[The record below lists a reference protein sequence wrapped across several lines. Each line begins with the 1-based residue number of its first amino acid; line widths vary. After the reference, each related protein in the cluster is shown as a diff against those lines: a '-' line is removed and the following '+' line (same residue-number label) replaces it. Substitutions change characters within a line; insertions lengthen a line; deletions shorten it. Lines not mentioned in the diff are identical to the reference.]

1 LTDRPDA
8 FEAERGRL
16 VGLAYRMLG
25 SMADA
30 EDVVQDA
37 WLRWRRTDP
46 ASIERSAAWLT
57 TVVSRLALDRL
68 RSAQHQREVY
78 VGPWL
83 PEPVLG
89 PSDPA
94 DPAEIAESLT
104 LGFLVMLER
113 LAPLERVV
121 FLLADVF
128 REPFGSIAPAVGRS
142 EAACRQIASRA
153 RHRVRQERRRFDPDP
168 GAEDQVAA
176 AFAKAAA
183 TGDVDGLLGML
194 APDVV
199 LLSDGGADHRAAR
212 RPVVGSARVAR
223 FLVNVARRLPPG
235 AVVEFARVNGTPGFV
250 ATVDGQPELVLALE
264 LDGRLITRVL
274 SVSNPD
280 KLVHVAPGTRR
291 TG

>member
-1 LTDRPDA
+1 
-8 FEAERGRL
+8 
-16 VGLAYRMLG
+16 
-25 SMADA
+25 MADA

-46 ASIERSAAWLT
+46 ASVERPAAWLT

-68 RSAQHQREVY
+68 RSAQHQRELY

-83 PEPVLG
+83 PEPVLAE
-89 PSDPA
+89 A
-94 DPAEIAESLT
+94 DPDDSAEVAESLT

-113 LAPLERVV
+113 LAPIERVV

-153 RHRVRQERRRFDPDP
+153 RQRVRQERRRFDPEP
-168 GAEDQVAA
+168 GAEDEVAA

-183 TGDVDGLLGML
+183 TGDVDGLLEVL

-199 LLSDGGADHRAAR
+199 LLSDGGAAHHAAR
-212 RPVVGSARVAR
+212 RPVVGPARVAR
-223 FLVNVARRLPPG
+223 FLVNTARRLPPG
-235 AVVEFARVNGTPGFV
+235 VAVEFARVNGTPGFV
-250 ATVDGQPELVLALE
+250 ATIDGQPELVVALE
-264 LDGRLITRVL
+264 LDGRLVTRVL
-274 SVSNPD
+274 SVNNPD
-280 KLVHVAPGTRR
+280 KLVHLVPVVRR
-291 TG
+291 RR